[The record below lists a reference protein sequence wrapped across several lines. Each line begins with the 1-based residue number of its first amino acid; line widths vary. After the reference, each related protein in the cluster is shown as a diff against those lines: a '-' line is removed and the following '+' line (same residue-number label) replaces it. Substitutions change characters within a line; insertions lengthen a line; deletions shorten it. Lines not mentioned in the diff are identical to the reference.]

1 MHWLTTSIDAPTR
14 RITGHCHPSSPCD
27 VRHPPGAATMAMD
40 DAQRHPRQICKV
52 RMPLSRYYPDVHRL
66 ALFSLANTDICIT
79 RYLDAIMEQKNDRQ
93 KERAVGHSLMNAL
106 HFTPVQPAMQHVR
119 QAFRA
124 TEFGDEKDDTGV
136 RSSLRSQRGESH
148 CQDVL
153 RANRYRCTSNTQCGL
168 SSVAL
173 AWQSVSLLHM
183 HR

>member
-1 MHWLTTSIDAPTR
+1 
-14 RITGHCHPSSPCD
+14 
-27 VRHPPGAATMAMD
+27 MAMD

-136 RSSLRSQRGESH
+136 RSSLPNEVNLIVKMFCERIGTGAPRTH
-148 CQDVL
+148 
-153 RANRYRCTSNTQCGL
+153 
-168 SSVAL
+168 SVAYL
-173 AWQSVSLLHM
+173 AW
-183 HR
+183 R